1 MDIKIPEAQMQDIV
15 AQAIFKTL
23 DENAR
28 ATIIQDAITHLITK
42 PTKKDYYGPEPK
54 SPLQQAFHNAVSF
67 AANKL
72 IREQI
77 EADSAIKEKILAL
90 FAEAMTKAFETD
102 RAQVV
107 ERLSSKISNAIGEAF
122 AKD

>member
-28 ATIIQDAITHLITK
+28 NTLIQEAITYLITK
-42 PTKKDYYGPEPK
+42 PEKKDYYAPDPK
-54 SPLQQAFHNAVSF
+54 SPLQQAFHNAVGV

-72 IREQI
+72 ISDQFDTDQ
-77 EADSAIKEKILAL
+77 ALKEKILAL
-90 FAEAMTKAFETD
+90 FAEAMVRVFEMD
-102 RAQVV
+102 RATTVQ
-107 ERLSSKISNAIGEAF
+107 RLANAIGSAM